1 MYKFFSFQIKQNG
14 SDLNDYIKEANDK
27 IAEWSSGCDQTIS
40 LGTLEEFVEIELQEV
55 QRRYDQFGNLIDE
68 TIRNLKIKLKV
79 TKDKEV
85 KYKNGVMVVLSVIL
99 HGWIDL
105 PKGHTPR
112 VSTPY
117 V

>member
-1 MYKFFSFQIKQNG
+1 M
-14 SDLNDYIKEANDK
+14 NDYIKEANDK
-27 IAEWSSGCDQTIS
+27 IAEWSSGCDQSIS

-99 HGWIDL
+99 HILVGEICPVAIHL
-105 PKGHTPR
+105 GCLRHMCRLGCGFT
-112 VSTPY
+112 
-117 V
+117 

>member
-1 MYKFFSFQIKQNG
+1 M
-14 SDLNDYIKEANDK
+14 NDFIKEANDK
-27 IAEWSSGCDQTIS
+27 IAEWSSGCDQSIS

-85 KYKNGVMVVLSVIL
+85 KYKNGVMVVLPVIL
-99 HGWIDL
+99 YIL
-105 PKGHTPR
+105 VAQTPR
-112 VSTPY
+112 VCLRHMCSWG
-117 V
+117 VGSRDFI